1 MHLGS
6 FHSQLAFVHTVLDKF
21 DPARWL
27 LLHLQ
32 PQFRFKSQYSTS
44 FSTMFIMHTFSYTGL
59 WRYFLLPSFPTLNLR
74 HYPAP
79 EFGTNPMAYCRNIRL
94 LPMHSLTLHI
104 FLHRIL
110 MKRKPSW
117 MTCCNTIFRSP
128 TNMLV
133 HHHPMLFQI
142 LRSFRQRHP
151 HLRSVNR
158 RPKLLP
164 RPLTKRRRT
173 ERKSPSRSPS
183 PSTTWTSEEKQ
194 KLRTL
199 KSDERS
205 RFSWRVISTKMGKTE
220 ADVRSMWNQIKDTFG

>member
-1 MHLGS
+1 MLPIRCAVSLFTFHLSVYFLPLACADNTLTTFLCLLHLGS

-164 RPLTKRRRT
+164 RPLPSAAALNANRHHVPRVLRLPGH
-173 ERKSPSRSPS
+173 RKKNKN
-183 PSTTWTSEEKQ
+183 SE
-194 KLRTL
+194 L
-199 KSDERS
+199 
-205 RFSWRVISTKMGKTE
+205 
-220 ADVRSMWNQIKDTFG
+220 